1 MRPKKPKKQVTRKVR
16 KTTGRPGVK
25 GSGGPGGKGPG
36 KTVVRRPVADKFM
49 HLSASEKNR
58 LRRAAQTQVNA
69 IRLGAHEVAE
79 HMVARQMLETE
90 FIKAFG
96 RKPKSRE
103 ELEDFWEYGGPMAEA

>member
-1 MRPKKPKKQVTRKVR
+1 MRPKKPKRHVTRKVR

-25 GSGGPGGKGPG
+25 GSGGKGPG
-36 KTVVRRPVADKFM
+36 KTVVIRSTADKFIS
-49 HLSASEKNR
+49 LSVSEKNQ